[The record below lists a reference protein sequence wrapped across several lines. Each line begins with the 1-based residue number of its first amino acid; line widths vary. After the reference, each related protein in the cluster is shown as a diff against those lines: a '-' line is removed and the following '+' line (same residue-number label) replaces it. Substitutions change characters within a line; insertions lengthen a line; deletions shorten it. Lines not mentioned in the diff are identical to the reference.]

1 MTAVKPLGKLRRG
14 DRVVMLGTP
23 YTVRTVTPK
32 PAGAVHVTFDGGSWS
47 WGPVGHTVTIED
59 AA

>member
-1 MTAVKPLGKLRRG
+1 MSEKTLGKLRRG

-32 PAGAVHVTFDGGSWS
+32 PAGAVHVTFDGGSYMR
-47 WGPVGHTVTIED
+47 GPETHTVTIED